1 MTEQKPHHLEQQA
14 ERFGR
19 WDGRHPGYAEIKSG
33 SLKKTSLRSEFRR
46 LWLCFDIFLIS
57 ACKIVWLGHL

>member
-1 MTEQKPHHLEQQA
+1 MTEQKPHHLEQRA

-33 SLKKTSLRSEFRR
+33 NLKKQACGASSAGFGYA
-46 LWLCFDIFLIS
+46 LIYF
-57 ACKIVWLGHL
+57 